1 MSANMEKPAMPASD
15 TVATGQNSSPAGDVR
30 ANPTHSGSGGSASG
44 SERAAPRDP
53 DAITIEVDGKPM
65 QARKGQMLIEV
76 TDPAGVYIPR
86 FCYHKKLSIAAN
98 CRMCLVEVEKA
109 PKPLPACATPVMEGM
124 KVFTRSEKARDAQKG
139 TMEFLLINHPL
150 DCPIC
155 DQGGECE
162 LQDLSVGYGK
172 GISRY
177 REAKRIVADK
187 DIGPLISTDM
197 TRCIHCTR
205 CVRFGQEVAGVMEF
219 GGIGRGEHMEI
230 RTFLDRS
237 VDSELSGN
245 VIDLCPVGALTSKPF
260 RYSARPWELASR
272 PSVSLHDCVGAN
284 LDIQNRRGRVM
295 RALPRENEAVNECWL
310 ADRDRFSYEA
320 VNSDERLQVPMIRRD
335 GQWQEVDWQTALD
348 FTVVGLRKV
357 IETHGASQFGALAT
371 PSSTSEEFYL
381 LQKLTRGLGSGN
393 VDHRLRQTDFRDD
406 AQAPAF
412 PWLGQSL
419 TDLERLKAV
428 LLVGA
433 NPRKDQPLV
442 NLRLRKSQLKGAT
455 VMAVNPLDVE
465 FNYRLGP
472 KVITDPVGMVSAL
485 AGIAL
490 ALAGLQK
497 ADVPAELRLLVVG
510 RRPTDTEQAIAEV
523 LFRSENPAVLLGSF
537 AATHPR
543 AATLRAL
550 AELVAD
556 LCSAKLGHLP
566 EANSAG
572 AWIAGCVPHRGTLAG
587 KHAHAMLREPLK
599 GYLLLGVEPE
609 LDCLDAA
616 AARTAME
623 AAEFVAMLTAFRP
636 SIYKSGAVEYA
647 DVWLPLAPFTETAGT
662 HVNAEGRFQSFDEAV
677 TALGQSR
684 PGWKILRMLGT
695 QLGLPGFGYDRIED
709 VRADIALPPTPS
721 ARLRVWSLPSETI
734 PAPARGQWQ
743 RIVEVPMYR
752 VDALVRRAPSLQNTA
767 DNPPAAARLNPVEA
781 GKLGLTDGDSVSVAL
796 GVGVAQLPLVVDVRV
811 PDGCVLIP
819 CGWPE
824 TAALGALGLATI
836 ARMP

>member
-1 MSANMEKPAMPASD
+1 MSANMEKPAMPAAD
-15 TVATGQNSSPAGDVR
+15 II
-30 ANPTHSGSGGSASG
+30 H
-44 SERAAPRDP
+44 
-53 DAITIEVDGKPM
+53 IEVDGKPM

-162 LQDLSVGYGK
+162 LQDLSLGYGK
-172 GISRY
+172 DISRY
-177 REAKRIVADK
+177 HEAKRVVPDK

-205 CVRFGQEVAGVMEF
+205 CVRFGQEIAGVMEF
-219 GGIGRGEHMEI
+219 GGLGRGEHMEI

-245 VIDLCPVGALTSKPF
+245 VIDLCPVGALTSKPY
-260 RYSARPWELASR
+260 RYTARPWELTSR
-272 PSVSLHDCVGAN
+272 PSVSPHDCVGAN
-284 LDIQNRRGRVM
+284 LTVQVCRNRVLRV
-295 RALPRENEAVNECWL
+295 LPRENEAVNECWL

-335 GQWQEVDWQTALD
+335 GQWQEVDWQSALD
-348 FTVVGLRKV
+348 FTVAGLRKV
-357 IETHGASQFGALAT
+357 VETHGASQLGALAT
-371 PSSTSEEFYL
+371 PSSMLEEFYL
-381 LQKLTRGLGSGN
+381 LQKLARGLGSGN
-393 VDHRLRQTDFRDD
+393 VDHRLRQLDFHDD
-406 AQAPAF
+406 AQAPAY

-419 TDLERLKAV
+419 ADLERLKAV

-442 NLRLRKSQLKGAT
+442 NLRLRKSQLNGAT

-472 KVITDPVGMVSAL
+472 KVITDPAGMVQAL
-485 AGIAL
+485 AAIAL
-490 ALAGLQK
+490 ALAGRQN
-497 ADVPAELRLLVVG
+497 ADVPAEVRSLVIGG
-510 RRPTDTEQAIAEV
+510 RPGDTEQAIADV
-523 LFRSENPAVLLGSF
+523 LFRSENPAVLLGNF
-537 AATHPR
+537 AALHPH

-550 AELVAD
+550 AELIAD

-566 EANSAG
+566 EANSAAG
-572 AWIAGCVPHRGTLAG
+572 WIAGCVPHRGAPAG

-599 GYLLLGVEPE
+599 GYLLLGLEPE
-609 LDCLDAA
+609 LDCLDGA
-616 AARTAME
+616 AARSAMD
-623 AAEFVAMLTAFRP
+623 AAEFVVMLTAFRP

-662 HVNAEGRFQSFDEAV
+662 HVNAEGRAQSFDEAV
-677 TALGQSR
+677 TPLGQAR

-695 QLGLPGFGYDRIED
+695 QLGVAGFEYNRIED
-709 VRADIALPPTPS
+709 VRAEIAAPPAPS
-721 ARLRVWSLPSETI
+721 ARLRAWSLPP
-734 PAPARGQWQ
+734 PAPARGPLQ
-743 RIVEVPMYR
+743 RIHEVPMYR
-752 VDALVRRAPSLQNTA
+752 VDALVRRAPSLQAAA
-767 DNPPAAARLNPVEA
+767 DNPSPAARLNSAEA
-781 GKLGLTDGDSVSVAL
+781 GKLGLADGDSVSVTQD
-796 GVGVAQLPLVVDVRV
+796 GGRAQLPLAVDARV
-811 PDGCVLIP
+811 PDGCVLIVS
-819 CGWPE
+819 GWPE
-824 TAALGALGLATI
+824 TAALGAQGPVTL
-836 ARMP
+836 ARMT

>member
-1 MSANMEKPAMPASD
+1 MEKPP
-15 TVATGQNSSPAGDVR
+15 VAP
-30 ANPTHSGSGGSASG
+30 
-44 SERAAPRDP
+44 P
-53 DAITIEVDGKPM
+53 DLVNIEVDGRPM

-155 DQGGECE
+155 DQGGECQ

-172 GISRY
+172 DVSRY
-177 REAKRIVADK
+177 HEAKRIVPDK
-187 DIGPLISTDM
+187 NIGPLISTDM

-219 GGIGRGEHMEI
+219 GGVGRGEHMEI

-284 LDIQNRRGRVM
+284 LDIQHRRGRVM

-320 VNSDERLQVPMIRRD
+320 VNSDERLHVPMIRRD

-348 FTVVGLRKV
+348 FTVAGLRRV
-357 IETHGASQFGALAT
+357 IETHGAAQFGALAA
-371 PSSTSEEFYL
+371 SNSTLEEFYL
-381 LQKLTRGLGSGN
+381 LQKLVRSLGSGN

-433 NPRKDQPLV
+433 NPRKDQPLI
-442 NLRLRKSQLKGAT
+442 NLRLRKAALKGAV

-465 FNYRLGP
+465 FNYHTGP
-472 KVITDPVGMVSAL
+472 KIVTDPAGMVRAL
-485 AGIAL
+485 AGIGL
-490 ALAGLQK
+490 ALAGLQQ
-497 ADVPAELRLLVVG
+497 ADVPAELRPLVAG
-510 RRPTDTEQAIAEV
+510 GRPTEAEQAIAEA
-523 LFRSENPAVLLGSF
+523 LFRCENPALLLGSF
-537 AATHPR
+537 AATHPQ

-550 AELVAD
+550 AELIAD

-566 EANSAG
+566 EANSTG
-572 AWIAGCVPHRGTLAG
+572 AWIAGCVPQRGTPAG
-587 KHAHAMLREPLK
+587 KHALAMLHEPLK

-609 LDCLDAA
+609 LDCLDAP
-616 AARTAME
+616 AARAAME
-623 AAEFVAMLTAFRP
+623 SAEFVVMLTTFRP

-662 HVNAEGRFQSFDEAV
+662 HVNAEGRLQSFDEAV
-677 TALGQSR
+677 AALGQAR

-695 QLGLPGFGYDRIED
+695 QLGLPGFGYDRIEE
-709 VRADIALPPTPS
+709 VRAEIALPPTPS

-734 PAPARGQWQ
+734 PAPARGHWQ
-743 RIVEVPMYR
+743 RIVEIPMYR
-752 VDALVRRAPSLQNTA
+752 VDALVRRAPSLQHTA
-767 DNPPAAARLNPVEA
+767 DNPPPAAHLNPAEA
-781 GKLGLTDGDSVSVAL
+781 DRLGLTHGDSVSVAL
-796 GVGVAQLPLVVDVRV
+796 GVGVAQLPLVVDARV
-811 PDGCVLIP
+811 PDSCVLIP

-824 TAALGALGLATI
+824 TAALGALGPAAI
-836 ARMP
+836 ARMT

>member
-1 MSANMEKPAMPASD
+1 MPTSD
-15 TVATGQNSSPAGDVR
+15 V
-30 ANPTHSGSGGSASG
+30 
-44 SERAAPRDP
+44 
-53 DAITIEVDGKPM
+53 ITIEVDGKPM

-98 CRMCLVEVEKA
+98 CRMCLIEVEKA

-177 REAKRIVADK
+177 HEVKRIVADK
-187 DIGPLISTDM
+187 DIGSLISTDM

-219 GGIGRGEHMEI
+219 GGVGRGEHMEI

-284 LDIQNRRGRVM
+284 LDIQHRRGRVM

-348 FTVVGLRKV
+348 FTVTGLRRV
-357 IETHGASQFGALAT
+357 IETHGAAQFGALAA
-371 PSSTSEEFYL
+371 SNSTLEEFYL
-381 LQKLTRGLGSGN
+381 LQKLARGLGSGN

-433 NPRKDQPLV
+433 NPRKDQPLI
-442 NLRLRKSQLKGAT
+442 NLRLRKSQLKGAA

-465 FNYRLGP
+465 FNYCTGP
-472 KVITDPVGMVSAL
+472 KIVTDPAGMVRAL
-485 AGIAL
+485 AGIGL
-490 ALAGLQK
+490 ALAGLQQ
-497 ADVPAELRLLVVG
+497 ADVPAELRPLVAG
-510 RRPTDTEQAIAEV
+510 GRPTDTEQAIADV

-537 AATHPR
+537 AATHPQ
-543 AATLRAL
+543 AATLRSL
-550 AELVAD
+550 AELIAD
-556 LCSAKLGHLP
+556 LCSAKLGYLP
-566 EANSAG
+566 EANSTG
-572 AWIAGCVPHRGTLAG
+572 AWIAGCVPQRGTPAG
-587 KHAHAMLREPLK
+587 KHALAMLRESLK

-609 LDCLDAA
+609 LDCLDAP
-616 AARTAME
+616 AARAAME
-623 AAEFVAMLTAFRP
+623 VAEFVVMLTTFRP

-677 TALGQSR
+677 AALGQAR
-684 PGWKILRMLGT
+684 PGWKILRMLGM

-721 ARLRVWSLPSETI
+721 ARLRVWSLPSEI
-734 PAPARGQWQ
+734 LPAPARGQWQ

-752 VDALVRRAPSLQNTA
+752 VDALVRRAPSLQHTA
-767 DNPPAAARLNPVEA
+767 DNPPPAAHLNPVEA
-781 GKLGLTDGDSVSVAL
+781 DKLGLTHGDSVSVAL
-796 GVGVAQLPLVVDVRV
+796 GVGVAQLPLVVDARV

-824 TAALGALGLATI
+824 TAVLGALGPAAI
-836 ARMP
+836 ARMT